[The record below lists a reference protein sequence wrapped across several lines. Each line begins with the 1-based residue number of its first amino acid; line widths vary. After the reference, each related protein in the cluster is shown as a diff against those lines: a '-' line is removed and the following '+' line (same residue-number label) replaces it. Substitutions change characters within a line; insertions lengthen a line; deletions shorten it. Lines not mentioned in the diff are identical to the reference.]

1 MNALGNLHLDAAI
14 PVTVAAMSLKVIR
27 VSHKTPFMLR
37 RGYEDLSGAL
47 RCSSVCSS
55 VLSCALSCALL
66 FALLR
71 SCSLLCDLLR
81 SCVLSPAVLCAPA
94 RSCALSCGPVRSPAV
109 LCASLC
115 FPALLCAPVC
125 SPVLLCSLL
134 CSRCDFLPSGDLVLL
149 SGLLCFS
156 RYCMLLYASTEIH
169 IAVSVPGHLLAERVF

>member
-71 SCSLLCDLLR
+71 
-81 SCVLSPAVLCAPA
+81 A
-94 RSCALSCGPVRSPAV
+94 PVRSWG
-109 LCASLC
+109 SLGS
-115 FPALLCAPVC
+115 PRLAWALLSCPVSRGFSYAYLGC
-125 SPVLLCSLL
+125 PGLYRAVEKNKRRKKSCVVLGC
-134 CSRCDFLPSGDLVLL
+134 
-149 SGLLCFS
+149 
-156 RYCMLLYASTEIH
+156 
-169 IAVSVPGHLLAERVF
+169 LA

>member
-14 PVTVAAMSLKVIR
+14 PVTVAAMNLKVIR

-71 SCSLLCDLLR
+71 
-81 SCVLSPAVLCAPA
+81 A
-94 RSCALSCGPVRSPAV
+94 PVRSW
-109 LCASLC
+109 
-115 FPALLCAPVC
+115 ALLGLAWALLSC
-125 SPVLLCSLL
+125 PVLSWVFLCLPGLSWALPCGWERQEAENIL
-134 CSRCDFLPSGDLVLL
+134 CCLGLL
-149 SGLLCFS
+149 SLGSFGFPDKVICH
-156 RYCMLLYASTEIH
+156 AGDHQHVTNKTEQYSN
-169 IAVSVPGHLLAERVF
+169 SVLVMRTGAAQVPQSCSDHVGDISPS